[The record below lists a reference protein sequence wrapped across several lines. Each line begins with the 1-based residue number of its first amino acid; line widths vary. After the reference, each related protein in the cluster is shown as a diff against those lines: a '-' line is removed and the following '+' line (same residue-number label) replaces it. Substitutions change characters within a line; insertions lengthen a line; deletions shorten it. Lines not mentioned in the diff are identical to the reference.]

1 MPGKKSSAF
10 VKSGMV
16 FLFPEVI
23 EEYPWTAIIFCGS
36 LLTLVFGVLNMI
48 APWHA
53 RQHQPLMELRG
64 IKKKLLVVVS

>member
-1 MPGKKSSAF
+1 MI
-10 VKSGMV
+10 

-53 RQHQPLMELRG
+53 RQHQRLMELRG
-64 IKKKLLVVVS
+64 IKKNFLS